1 MGPVEDPKEAVVLS
15 RLSESTK
22 AISELTECR
31 NVCKK
36 MYGNLVRRAKL
47 LSPLFEELRDSEEE
61 LGEEEVKA
69 FESLRLAV
77 DSAMLLLA
85 SVNRESKLYLVT
97 SSLFFLLFSCFLI
110 FCLVAE
116 KKKKQK
122 KGIEN
127 VFWLLKNVK
136 LNFNCK
142 TKSGF

>member
-116 KKKKQK
+116 KNKKK
-122 KGIEN
+122 G
-127 VFWLLKNVK
+127 
-136 LNFNCK
+136 
-142 TKSGF
+142 

>member
-1 MGPVEDPKEAVVLS
+1 MEDPKEAVVLS

-47 LSPLFEELRDSEEE
+47 LSPLFEELRDREEE

-97 SSLFFLLFSCFLI
+97 SSLFFFCFLVSLFSVWSLR
-110 FCLVAE
+110 
-116 KKKKQK
+116 KKKKNKK

-127 VFWLLKNVK
+127 VFWLLKNAK